1 LLALGSL
8 LAAPVLRAQP
18 LPPPPTAVRLDVE
31 REGDRF
37 HVTARADMAADARTA
52 WDTLVD
58 YERLPEFIPG
68 VARTRVLARAARA
81 GGEQL
86 TVEYLGS
93 FKLLFFSV
101 PTQIW
106 LDVQHV
112 PFTDVLARSAT
123 RLPRGEAP
131 PAPTLTSF
139 NGRYTLAVVGG
150 AGGGAPRVRFD
161 YDAQFELAEPLPPV
175 IGTLFGT
182 AAIRHAL
189 REQFGAM
196 VAEIER
202 RSRQRQGIQRGG

>member
-1 LLALGSL
+1 MLALGSL
-8 LAAPVLRAQP
+8 LVAPVLRAQP

-31 REGDRF
+31 RDGERF
-37 HVTARADMAADARTA
+37 RVIARADMAADARIA

-58 YERLPEFIPG
+58 YERLPEFVPS
-68 VARTRVLARAARA
+68 VARTRVLAREARA

-101 PTQIW
+101 PTRVW
-106 LDVQHV
+106 LDVQQV

-131 PAPTLTSF
+131 PAPTLKSF
-139 NGRYTLAVVGG
+139 NGRYTLAVIGG
-150 AGGGAPRVRFD
+150 GGGAPRVRFD

-175 IGTLFGT
+175 IGALFGT

-189 REQFGAM
+189 REQFVAM

-202 RSRQRQGIQRGG
+202 RSRQRQGIQKSR

>member
-31 REGDRF
+31 RDGDRF